1 MLSGGAVLRGFFLQQ
16 ILVVTASAL
25 EVYDV
30 ETQALVEH
38 MNFDP
43 SSLVSPT
50 IAHTT
55 NGAFS
60 YSDATGNIAHSVRT
74 YKGKIFFLVSAQL
87 SSLFVVFY

>member
-1 MLSGGAVLRGFFLQQ
+1 M
-16 ILVVTASAL
+16 
-25 EVYDV
+25 YDV

-38 MNFDP
+38 MHFDP

-60 YSDATGNIAHSVRT
+60 YTDATGDIAHSVRI
-74 YKGKIFFLVSAQL
+74 YKGKIFLLVSVH
-87 SSLFVVFY
+87 SSSWLLLINARNAIGPT

>member
-1 MLSGGAVLRGFFLQQ
+1 
-16 ILVVTASAL
+16 
-25 EVYDV
+25 VYDV

-38 MNFDP
+38 VDFDP

-60 YSDATGNIAHSVRT
+60 YTDATGDIAHSVRT
-74 YKGKIFFLVSAQL
+74 YKGKIFLLVGAYL
-87 SSLFVVFY
+87 TSLCVVTVFG

>member
-1 MLSGGAVLRGFFLQQ
+1 MLSGGCFAWVLIQQ

-38 MNFDP
+38 MHFEP

-55 NGAFS
+55 NGTFS

-74 YKGKIFFLVSAQL
+74 YKGKIFLLVSA
-87 SSLFVVFY
+87 